1 MAQVDRFQIEELVA
15 RGGMAS
21 VFKAKDLHTGETV
34 ALKIPHPEV
43 EADVVFYDRFRREAE
58 IGREIDH
65 PGVARVVDSGQ
76 KGRLFI
82 AMEWVEGRSL
92 RSVLDAEGKLDKDRA
107 FRIALGVCDALEYLH
122 SKGVV
127 HRDLK
132 PENIM
137 LSASDEVKLLDFGV
151 AAKKGAR
158 RLTFG
163 KWSRIM
169 GTADYISP
177 EQVKGKRGDNRSD
190 IYALGVIM
198 FEMLTGGVLFEADS
212 PMLALNMKLRN
223 PAPRAPGVSA
233 LIYKALARDPKD
245 RYASAADLAAAIE
258 NPKEEQPVVTAFKEE
273 RVLIYSLIAMIP
285 GVLFVLLFYVA
296 NLP

>member
-1 MAQVDRFQIEELVA
+1 
-15 RGGMAS
+15 MAS

-43 EADVVFYDRFRREAE
+43 EADVVFYDRFRPEAE

>member
-1 MAQVDRFQIEELVA
+1 MDRFQIEELVA

-65 PGVARVVDSGQ
+65 PGVAWVVDSGQ

>member
-1 MAQVDRFQIEELVA
+1 
-15 RGGMAS
+15 MAS

>member
-1 MAQVDRFQIEELVA
+1 MDRFQIEELVA

>member
-1 MAQVDRFQIEELVA
+1 VDRFQIEELVA

>member
-1 MAQVDRFQIEELVA
+1 
-15 RGGMAS
+15 
-21 VFKAKDLHTGETV
+21 
-34 ALKIPHPEV
+34 
-43 EADVVFYDRFRREAE
+43 
-58 IGREIDH
+58 
-65 PGVARVVDSGQ
+65 
-76 KGRLFI
+76 
-82 AMEWVEGRSL
+82 
-92 RSVLDAEGKLDKDRA
+92 
-107 FRIALGVCDALEYLH
+107 
-122 SKGVV
+122 
-127 HRDLK
+127 
-132 PENIM
+132 
-137 LSASDEVKLLDFGV
+137 
-151 AAKKGAR
+151 
-158 RLTFG
+158 
-163 KWSRIM
+163 
-169 GTADYISP
+169 
-177 EQVKGKRGDNRSD
+177 VKGKRGDNRSD

>member
-1 MAQVDRFQIEELVA
+1 MDRFQIEELVA

-43 EADVVFYDRFRREAE
+43 EADVVFYDRFRPEAE

>member
-1 MAQVDRFQIEELVA
+1 
-15 RGGMAS
+15 
-21 VFKAKDLHTGETV
+21 
-34 ALKIPHPEV
+34 V

>member
-1 MAQVDRFQIEELVA
+1 VA

-43 EADVVFYDRFRREAE
+43 EADVVFYDRFRPEAE